1 MPLSTV
7 HTQSGEDLGGP
18 VIIPVPDISHPAATV
33 MSTSTSES
41 LPCTATENDPPTT
54 DMEIAIKTGGTQ
66 VDVGNGEL
74 DASTTSSRRTY
85 SREKKLQVL
94 KFLILRKRMQP
105 LAHYVA
111 NLSIQVYLVV

>member
-1 MPLSTV
+1 
-7 HTQSGEDLGGP
+7 
-18 VIIPVPDISHPAATV
+18 

-41 LPCTATENDPPTT
+41 LPCTAAADFTRSSENDPPTT
-54 DMEIAIKTGGTQ
+54 DMEIAIEAGTQ

-94 KFLILRKRMQP
+94 KFYYENRCNRLHIM
-105 LAHYVA
+105 
-111 NLSIQVYLVV
+111 